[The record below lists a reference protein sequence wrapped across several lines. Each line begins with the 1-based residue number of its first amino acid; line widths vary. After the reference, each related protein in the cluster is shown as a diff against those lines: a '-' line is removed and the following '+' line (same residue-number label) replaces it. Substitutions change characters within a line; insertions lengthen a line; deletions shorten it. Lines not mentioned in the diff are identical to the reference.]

1 MNLTSQ
7 PLNRWFTV
15 FAGALGCAAGSGV
28 ISSYVFG
35 MFIKSISSEYGWD
48 RSVTTASILC
58 FYVFCGIGCLFLG
71 HIMTRWGVRRAT
83 TLFVALFAAS
93 VASIGLLPKSVFLFC
108 LAFSAMGFFG
118 AAASAMP
125 YAVAIAAWFDKRR
138 GLALALAV
146 SGTGVSAIFMP
157 SYAAWLMENHG
168 WRGGYIGVGIFCA
181 VVALIGLIFFFR
193 MPTET
198 SAPRPTPGMSDWK
211 GLLTPAYIRISL
223 PVFLI
228 SIAMMGVITNLPPI
242 FSDRGMSIGEV
253 AGLLGVLG
261 GASWVSRLVVGMLLD
276 KVHVRWVS
284 ALIFLLVAAG
294 LAVILSGVSG
304 LPVVLAVIAI
314 GLGIGSEADII
325 AYAVSRYFARA
336 KLATALGSTWV
347 YWAWGGGVGVIVGSL
362 SFDLT
367 GSYAAALIFYLALAV
382 ASAAV
387 IFTLGAYTE
396 ESEGH

>member
-1 MNLTSQ
+1 MNLTTQ

-35 MFIKSISSEYGWD
+35 MFIKSISGEYGWD

-58 FYVFCGIGCLFLG
+58 FYVFCGIGCLSLG
-71 HIMTRWGVRRAT
+71 HVMTRWGVRRAT
-83 TLFVALFAAS
+83 TLFVVLFSAS
-93 VASIGLLPKSVFLFC
+93 VAAIGLLPKSVFLFC

-157 SYAAWLMENHG
+157 SYAAWLMENYG
-168 WRGGYIGVGIFCA
+168 WRGGYVGVGIFCA

-193 MPTET
+193 MPAER
-198 SAPRPTPGMSDWK
+198 SAEPVRGMGDWK
-211 GLLTPAYIRISL
+211 GLLTPAYVRIGL

-242 FSDRGMSIGEV
+242 FTDRGMSIGEV

-261 GASWVSRLVVGMLLD
+261 GASWVSRLGVGILLD
-276 KVHVRWVS
+276 KVHVRWIS
-284 ALIFLLVAAG
+284 ALIFLLVGVG
-294 LAVILSGVSG
+294 LVTILSGVSG
-304 LPVVLAVIAI
+304 LPVVLAVVAI

-325 AYAVSRYFARA
+325 AYAVSRYFPRE

-347 YWAWGGGVGVIVGSL
+347 FWAWGGGVGVIVGSL

-367 GSYAAALIFYLALAV
+367 GSYGAALIFYIALAV

-387 IFTLGAYTE
+387 IFTLGEYTE
-396 ESEGH
+396 ESVGH